1 VAFAVVTVGVLWVVP
16 KGQAATG
23 TLVVI
28 GAGRA
33 PSTVADSTL
42 ELRIR
47 GAWSGVGHVSG
58 AVPAAPDQRQLLEV
72 SVPAGVYDGVQVGDH
87 AAAVRI
93 TITSGQVEP
102 LLLGF
107 DANGLLPAGAYA
119 GNDDVN
125 LGLGELAGKF
135 VPMPAF
141 DLVDQSGRPFDLAT
155 IAGKDVV
162 IAAFHTT
169 CHETCPLYTA
179 LLLQLAKHKD
189 ASVMLVEVT
198 TDPGTDTP
206 GVLATY
212 ARQAGASWTFA
223 TGSAAQVAAFWK
235 PFGVE
240 LASGDTHTST
250 LALLDRHG
258 YVRLVYRG
266 VPKVGGDVPPS
277 LVTQLSATGLQ
288 ELAKGGDGWGAADV
302 LQALS
307 TIGRSE
313 PPPAAARGRAPDF
326 ALVSTSGA
334 TVRLSD
340 LAGKALVINFWASYC
355 PPCKAELPMLDK
367 TAGGR
372 SDVVLVLIDEGESAG
387 VARAFL
393 DAAGIHRPSLLD
405 TELAAGRAYG
415 VAALPT
421 TVFVRADGTED
432 RVQIGQ
438 LDESVLATELSV
450 LISQ

>member
-1 VAFAVVTVGVLWVVP
+1 
-16 KGQAATG
+16 
-23 TLVVI
+23 
-28 GAGRA
+28 
-33 PSTVADSTL
+33 
-42 ELRIR
+42 
-47 GAWSGVGHVSG
+47 
-58 AVPAAPDQRQLLEV
+58 
-72 SVPAGVYDGVQVGDH
+72 
-87 AAAVRI
+87 
-93 TITSGQVEP
+93 
-102 LLLGF
+102 
-107 DANGLLPAGAYA
+107 
-119 GNDDVN
+119 
-125 LGLGELAGKF
+125 
-135 VPMPAF
+135 
-141 DLVDQSGRPFDLAT
+141 
-155 IAGKDVV
+155 
-162 IAAFHTT
+162 
-169 CHETCPLYTA
+169 
-179 LLLQLAKHKD
+179 
-189 ASVMLVEVT
+189 MLVEVT

-212 ARQAGASWTFA
+212 SRQAGASWTFA
-223 TGSAAQVAAFWK
+223 TGSTAQVAAFWK

-313 PPPAAARGRAPDF
+313 PPPAAARGTAPAF
-326 ALVSTSGA
+326 ALASTSGA

-355 PPCKAELPMLDK
+355 PPCKAELPMHDK
-367 TAGGR
+367 TAGSR
-372 SDVVLVLIDEGESAG
+372 SDVVLVLIDEGESPGA
-387 VARAFL
+387 ARGFL

-405 TELAAGRAYG
+405 TDLTAGRAYG

-438 LDESVLATELSV
+438 LNESVLASELSV